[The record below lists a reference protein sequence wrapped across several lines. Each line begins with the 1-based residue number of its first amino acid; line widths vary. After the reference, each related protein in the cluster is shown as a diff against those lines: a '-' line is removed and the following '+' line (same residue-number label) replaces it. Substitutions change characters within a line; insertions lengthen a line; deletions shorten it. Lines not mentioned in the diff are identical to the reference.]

1 MIPSIYMYFS
11 CYSLFL
17 NKYTG
22 KKITINLVK
31 KIINYKNEYQ
41 ILLYNSHWLNLII
54 FNKKI
59 EFLTLM
65 LLIIHFMYNYKY
77 KMY

>member
-54 FNKKI
+54 FNKKNWI
-59 EFLTLM
+59 SHINATYYTLYVQ
-65 LLIIHFMYNYKY
+65 LQI
-77 KMY
+77 